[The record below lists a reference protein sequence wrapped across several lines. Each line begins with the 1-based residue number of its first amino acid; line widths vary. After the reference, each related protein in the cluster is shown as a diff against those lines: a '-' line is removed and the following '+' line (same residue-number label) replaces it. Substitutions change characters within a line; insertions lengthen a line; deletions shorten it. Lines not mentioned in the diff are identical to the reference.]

1 MGERGVVARREGG
14 LGEVVVVDGG
24 EGARVAHKYEC
35 RRTTKRRID
44 IFGRVETMLG
54 GLPFCPHV
62 R

>member
-14 LGEVVVVDGG
+14 LGEVVVVDEG

-44 IFGRVETMLG
+44 LRETMLG